1 MKLSD
6 FTPEQ
11 WYARLNVKRLL
22 QRRAALAWWQYMDLE
37 QPLVYVARILA
48 EQNSRF
54 PALLLAWP
62 ELVLTAV
69 EERLKWESFLLADET
84 PVDELNRVWQ
94 VNDMDEQDGEAHL
107 AAMCS
112 GQHFLMVGPGDGDDP
127 MITTEYEDQVAVEID
142 PRTRQPK
149 ASLKVWQ
156 EDYALGG
163 QTYGALCLWDGRTFG
178 FVDGKVESE
187 GQLGSWAR
195 VLQDDPTMPSVP
207 VVPILNKPRRG
218 VGQSDLVALKPIVD
232 GGNQFATNL
241 MAAGEH
247 HAVPRKWGVNVSQK
261 DFVDENGN
269 QIPLW
274 KIAQGDVWTVPPP
287 DQQALRGAQQLPE
300 VKLGQFSA
308 SDLRNFHETIKM
320 LATVAGS
327 VYGLPPSYMG
337 YSNDNPPS
345 AESIL
350 YSIERLV
357 LRTEKRQGWFGGSRK
372 KAARIAWSILGN
384 DPQALVGLEVKWRDA
399 ATPTIASRMDAV
411 SKGLGSG
418 AFDVEHAW
426 VMLQFSEQTKKGLRD
441 RMGQRAVTAAQSLR
455 DFDANNV
462 PVEVPGAPV
471 LRS

>member
-6 FTPEQ
+6 LTPEE
-11 WYARLNVKRLL
+11 WYGRLNTKRLL
-22 QRRAALAWWQYMDLE
+22 QRRNALAWWQYMDLE

-48 EQNSRF
+48 EQDNRF
-54 PALLLAWP
+54 PPLLLAWP

-69 EERLKWESFLLADET
+69 EERLKWESFLLANET
-84 PVDELNRVWQ
+84 PVEELNRLWQ

-127 MITTEYEDQVAVEID
+127 LITSEYEDQVAVEID
-142 PRTRQPK
+142 SRTRQPK
-149 ASLKVWQ
+149 AALKVWQ
-156 EDYALGG
+156 EDSTFGG
-163 QTYGALCLWDGRTFG
+163 DTQGALYLWDGRTFEFENG
-178 FVDGKVESE
+178 QLVSE
-187 GQLGSWAR
+187 GRLGSWAK
-195 VLQDDPTMPSVP
+195 VMQDDPTMPSVP
-207 VVPILNKPRRG
+207 VIPILNKPRRG

-232 GGNQFATNL
+232 GANQFATNL

-247 HAVPRKWGVNVSQK
+247 HAVPRKWAVNVSQK

-269 QIPLW
+269 QIPMF
-274 KIAQGDVWTVPPP
+274 KMAQGDVWAVPPP
-287 DQQALRGAQQLPE
+287 EPGGRGQEIPD

-308 SDLRNFHETIKM
+308 SDLRNFHETVKM
-320 LATVAGS
+320 MATIAGS
-327 VYGLPPSYMG
+327 VYGLPPTYMG

-357 LRTEKRQGWFGGSRK
+357 LRTEKRAGWFGGSRK
-372 KAARIAWSILGN
+372 KAARIAWSIMERGQ
-384 DPQALVGLEVKWRDA
+384 DELVGLEVKWRDA

-418 AFDVEHAW
+418 AFDVEQAW
-426 VMLQFSEQTKKGLRD
+426 VMLQFSEQTKKGLRA
-441 RMGQRAVTAAQSLR
+441 RMGVRGVTAAQSLR
-455 DFDANNV
+455 DFDATV
-462 PVEVPGAPV
+462 PPDQVPSAPV